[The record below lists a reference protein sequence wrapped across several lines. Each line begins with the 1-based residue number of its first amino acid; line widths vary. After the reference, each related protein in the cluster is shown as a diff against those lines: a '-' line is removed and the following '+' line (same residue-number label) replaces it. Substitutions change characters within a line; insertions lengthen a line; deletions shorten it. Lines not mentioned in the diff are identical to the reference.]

1 MLTEGEIEARVRR
14 MEEHIG
20 YLLASSY
27 MRGPDGEAALRD
39 LHQWAEIKRREAA
52 RISDGDQD
60 KQDA

>member
-1 MLTEGEIEARVRR
+1 